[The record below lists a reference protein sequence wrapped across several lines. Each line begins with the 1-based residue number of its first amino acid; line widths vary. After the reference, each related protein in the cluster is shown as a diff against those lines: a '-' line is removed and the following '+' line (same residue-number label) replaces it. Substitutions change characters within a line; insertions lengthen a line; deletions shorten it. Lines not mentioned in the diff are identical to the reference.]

1 MKNISCMDMGVTCPF
16 VAEGET
22 PEEAAM
28 KLEQHAAV
36 AHPEVVQKMA
46 ETMTPEEM
54 KAAMI
59 AKAKDATPS
68 ADVPPPTEPQ
78 APAM

>member
-1 MKNISCMDMGVTCPF
+1 MDMGVNCPF

-28 KLEQHAAV
+28 KLEQHAAE
-36 AHPEVVQKMA
+36 AHPEEVKKMA

-59 AKAKDATPS
+59 AKAKDATPP
-68 ADVPPPTEPQ
+68 ADATPPTASETPT
-78 APAM
+78 M

>member
-1 MKNISCMDMGVTCPF
+1 MDMGVTCPF

-36 AHPEVVQKMA
+36 AHPEEVKKMA
-46 ETMTPEEM
+46 ETMTPEAM
-54 KAAMI
+54 KEAMI
-59 AKAKDATPS
+59 AKAKDATPP
-68 ADVPPPTEPQ
+68 ADVTPPAAPET
-78 APAM
+78 PAM